1 MASLFLAI
9 IHYEQDLVHNGTKQT
24 QLESWS
30 GPSTQ
35 HNSPG
40 TVSRCCDALPTLL
53 HSTKLLFT
61 NGNVPQALYV

>member
-9 IHYEQDLVHNGTKQT
+9 IHYEQDFVHNGTKQT
-24 QLESWS
+24 QLENWS

-35 HNSPG
+35 HNSPE
-40 TVSRCCDALPTLL
+40 TVSRCCSTTLL